1 MRTRHPSLWLSR
13 SAAVQ
18 PLVLVVE
25 DERHC
30 GHSLVSI
37 LASHGF
43 RTLHAGARASALTG
57 AVEHDPDLVLLDATA
72 FTIDGVGLT
81 TALRD
86 WTSRPILVLLGRGR
100 EREKSALL
108 DAGAND
114 YILKPFATSDLLAR
128 MRVWL
133 RETARGH
140 ARRGLAEARFDRI
153 RIDRDR
159 LSLLVEGREVH
170 LTPLE
175 WKLLLLLARTPG
187 RTIAEKDVLAA
198 LWGPGSSTR
207 ARHLRAHAR
216 QLREKLERDPARPRH
231 LVNDLAGGY
240 RLELG

>member
-1 MRTRHPSLWLSR
+1 MSR

-25 DERHC
+25 DELQCR
-30 GHSLVSI
+30 HSLVSI

-43 RTLHAGARASALTG
+43 RTLHAGRRASALTG
-57 AVEHDPDLVLLDATA
+57 AEEHEPDLVLLDASA
-72 FTIDGVGLT
+72 VDGVGLA

-86 WTSRPILVLLGRGR
+86 RVSGPILVLLSRER
-100 EREKSALL
+100 EREKGALL

-114 YILKPFATSDLLAR
+114 CVLKPFSTSELLAR
-128 MRVWL
+128 MHVWL

-140 ARRGLAEARFDRI
+140 ALRVQGDACSSRI
-153 RIDRDR
+153 RIDHDR
-159 LSLLVEGREVH
+159 LSLFVEGREVH

-187 RTIAEKDVLAA
+187 RTISEGEVLAA

-216 QLREKLERDPARPRH
+216 QLREKMERDPTRPRH

-240 RLELG
+240 RLALG